1 MNNTIKLKSV
11 RDLMEVN
18 YFIPSYQRGYRWT
31 NSQVKDLLNDIYSF
45 ANKKGKSDKE
55 FYCLQPIVLRKA
67 KDENLKVIEHLI
79 SRKDWD
85 TYEVIDGQQRL
96 TTIKILLIYLL
107 DNYLTGRS
115 YEQRF
120 GMTIFDI
127 IYETRPELKT
137 IFSEKL
143 NILCSDNI
151 DTHHITNTY
160 FNIGKW
166 FEERVKGGDIFDDL
180 CDSIIRTLVYSEKN
194 QKPEGIVQVIWYE
207 INDDNV
213 NPIETFLRINLG
225 KIPLTNAELVK
236 ALFLQ
241 EILYGQGDLA
251 ELQQMEIAQKWDSI
265 ERSLQDEKFWWFI
278 SNEKFEGSTRI
289 DYLLNIYYQI
299 ELVKNPELKE
309 ITGDDTNQIFRFYNH
324 ALEKQKSF
332 DGVQEIWSK
341 IENIFD
347 QVNEW
352 YQNPKWFH
360 YIGFLIYK
368 KNTVLDIFNLISKK
382 EEELNKSL
390 TKTDLTDLL
399 IKKISTEFSKVKK
412 TTNITDDNLNT
423 NEELKYLDVT
433 YKDSALVRDI
443 LLLYNLEYI
452 VKHCEK
458 NELIY
463 KFPFF
468 SFKNLRND
476 QGEKISWDI
485 EHIDSSTGNGLDR
498 LKDQKLWLNNALVD
512 IPQLLSESLIEKI
525 QMYLL
530 KEVVSDE
537 FQSLYDEIK
546 KVANE
551 QNNDDKLK
559 NNIGNLTLLDS
570 KTNRGY
576 GNALFITK
584 RRIIIEK
591 DTKGAFIPQ
600 LTKNVF
606 LKYTNVNN
614 LKSQWTREDIELYNN
629 DILINLSKFL

>member
-11 RDLMEVN
+11 RELMEVN

-45 ANKKGKSDKE
+45 AVKKGKNDKE
-55 FYCLQPIVLRKA
+55 FYCLQPIVVRKA
-67 KDENLKVIEHLI
+67 KDENLKLIEHLI

-96 TTIKILLIYLL
+96 TTIKILLIYLF
-107 DNYLTGRS
+107 DKYLTGRS

-137 IFSEKL
+137 IFSERL

-151 DTHHITNTY
+151 DSHHITTTY
-160 FNIGKW
+160 FKIGKW
-166 FEERVKGGDIFDDL
+166 FEERVKGGEIFDDL

-241 EILYGQGDLA
+241 ENIYGTGDLA
-251 ELQQMEIAQKWDSI
+251 ELQQMEIAQKWDFI

-299 ELVKNPELKE
+299 ELVKNPALKE
-309 ITGDDTNQIFRFYNH
+309 ITGEDTNQIFRFYNH
-324 ALEKQKSF
+324 ALEQQKSF

-352 YQNPKWFH
+352 YQNSKWFH

-382 EEELNKSL
+382 EEELKKRL

-399 IKKISTEFSKVKK
+399 IEKISTEFSKVKK
-412 TTNITDDNLNT
+412 TTNITDDNLTT

-443 LLLYNLEYI
+443 LLLYNLEY
-452 VKHCEK
+452 
-458 NELIY
+458 
-463 KFPFF
+463 
-468 SFKNLRND
+468 
-476 QGEKISWDI
+476 
-485 EHIDSSTGNGLDR
+485 
-498 LKDQKLWLNNALVD
+498 
-512 IPQLLSESLIEKI
+512 LLCI
-525 QMYLL
+525 
-530 KEVVSDE
+530 
-537 FQSLYDEIK
+537 
-546 KVANE
+546 
-551 QNNDDKLK
+551 
-559 NNIGNLTLLDS
+559 
-570 KTNRGY
+570 
-576 GNALFITK
+576 
-584 RRIIIEK
+584 
-591 DTKGAFIPQ
+591 
-600 LTKNVF
+600 
-606 LKYTNVNN
+606 
-614 LKSQWTREDIELYNN
+614 
-629 DILINLSKFL
+629 